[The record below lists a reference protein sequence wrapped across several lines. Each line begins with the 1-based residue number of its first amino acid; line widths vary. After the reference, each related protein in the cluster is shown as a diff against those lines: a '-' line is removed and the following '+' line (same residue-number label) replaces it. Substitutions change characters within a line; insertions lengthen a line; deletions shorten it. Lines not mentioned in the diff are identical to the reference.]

1 MPTPPG
7 ATDAFFRSPTP
18 MTRAPARVL
27 ALRAVFTT
35 VGSVAPGIAARW
47 AETIF
52 CTPPRN
58 EPRSG
63 EEAFLAS
70 GRRFTVQGEGQD
82 LAVWEWGAG
91 PTVVLVHGWGGRA
104 GRFGA
109 LTQALG
115 EGGFRVVA
123 YDAPAHG
130 RSTGRSS
137 SLPEFA
143 RALRA
148 VGDAVGPLHGLVG
161 HSLGGAAATLALR
174 DGLRA
179 ERIVLL
185 AAPADVTRFSTA
197 FADHLRLPAGTRAVM
212 RRNLETRLQIRWD
225 ELHLPTIARSLTAAA
240 LVLHDRGD
248 EDVPYAQGE
257 EIAAAWPGARL
268 IATAGLG
275 HRGLLRDPDTV
286 RETVAFLRGVDGR

>member
-1 MPTPPG
+1 
-7 ATDAFFRSPTP
+7 
-18 MTRAPARVL
+18 MTLAPARVL

-58 EPRSG
+58 EPRTG

-70 GRRFTVQGEGQD
+70 GRRFTVQGEGED
-82 LAVWEWGAG
+82 LAAWEWGAG
-91 PTVVLVHGWGGRA
+91 PTVVLAHGWGSRA

-148 VGDAVGPLHGLVG
+148 VADAVGPVHGLVG

-179 ERIVLL
+179 ERVVLL

-212 RRNLETRLQIRWD
+212 RRNLETRLQVRWD
-225 ELHLPTIARSLTAAA
+225 ELHLPTIARALTAPA
-240 LVLHDRGD
+240 LLLHDRGD

-268 IATAGLG
+268 MATTGLG

-286 RETVAFLRGVDGR
+286 RATVAFLGGAAGR

>member
-1 MPTPPG
+1 
-7 ATDAFFRSPTP
+7 
-18 MTRAPARVL
+18 MTLAPARIL

-58 EPRSG
+58 EPRTG
-63 EEAFLAS
+63 EETFLAS
-70 GRRFTVQGEGQD
+70 GRRFTVQVDGRE
-82 LAVWEWGAG
+82 LAAWEWGAG
-91 PTVVLVHGWGGRA
+91 PTVVLVHGWGSRA

-148 VGDAVGPLHGLVG
+148 VADAVGPVHGLVG
-161 HSLGGAAATLALR
+161 HSLGGAAAILALR

-212 RRNLETRLQIRWD
+212 RRNLETRLQVRWD

-240 LVLHDRGD
+240 LLLHDRGD
-248 EDVPYAQGE
+248 EDVPYVQGE

-268 IATAGLG
+268 IATTGLG
-275 HRGLLRDPDTV
+275 HRGLLRDRDTV
-286 RETVAFLRGVDGR
+286 REMVAFLGGAAGR